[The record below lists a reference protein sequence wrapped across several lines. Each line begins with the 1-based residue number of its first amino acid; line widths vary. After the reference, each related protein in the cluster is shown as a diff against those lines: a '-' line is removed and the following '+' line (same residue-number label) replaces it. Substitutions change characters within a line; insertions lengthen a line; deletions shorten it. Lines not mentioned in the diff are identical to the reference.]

1 MYRILWV
8 GGWVGASVYTFYT
21 LLISSGQQVVNK
33 PPHLSRRANII
44 ALVEHTGGARRGAL
58 ENTPTPLA
66 GHLSDLRPRRR
77 DFFGLRVETSWALP
91 HACNT
96 VPKSGALYAYST

>member
-1 MYRILWV
+1 M
-8 GGWVGASVYTFYT
+8 
-21 LLISSGQQVVNK
+21 
-33 PPHLSRRANII
+33 SRRANII
-44 ALVEHTGGARRGAL
+44 ALVEHPGGARRGAL

>member
-1 MYRILWV
+1 MK
-8 GGWVGASVYTFYT
+8 GGTEQK
-21 LLISSGQQVVNK
+21 LQDNEVVTY
-33 PPHLSRRANII
+33 HVVD
-44 ALVEHTGGARRGAL
+44 VEY
-58 ENTPTPLA
+58 TPTPLA

-77 DFFGLRVETSWALP
+77 DFLGLGVETSWALP